1 MSEPAV
7 VIAGGGPT
15 GLMLAAELAL
25 AGVDDV
31 VVVERPGAQPAVQ
44 RRSRARRAGA
54 MAPLSAHP
62 ARSLDQRSVRGWHFV
77 AAGTSISPTLSFAG
91 VPLDIS
97 DFPTRHPYVLAL
109 WQSHFEPILADWVD
123 ELGVPILRGREVVG
137 FAQDATGVDVEL
149 SDGTS
154 LRAEYLVGC
163 DGARSLVRKA
173 AGIAFPGMDPT
184 TGWMIAEVEMDDEP
198 EFGPRPEGGGI
209 GRASDGSAV
218 RVVLMEREVD
228 HQGDPDLDDL
238 RGALEAAYGTD
249 FGVRDA
255 HWISRFTDMTRQA
268 ATYRDRRVLLA
279 SATPPHV
286 HPPQGGQG
294 LNTGVQDAVNLGWKL
309 AQVVQ
314 GTSPETLLDTY
325 HDERHPVGARVLRNT
340 VVAVALTGPDERQQ
354 AVRAA
359 MVELLS
365 MDEPRRSVAANISGL
380 DIRYDLHDDLD
391 AAHPLVG
398 RRMPDLDLDT
408 DDGPTRVFAL
418 LPAARPVLVDFGA
431 PGTFDIAPWANRVRR
446 VDATYAGA
454 WKLPVIGGVAAPP
467 AVLIRPDGHVAWV
480 GALTDP
486 ALPEVLTTWFG
497 APNA

>member
-1 MSEPAV
+1 MTKSEV

-25 AGVDDV
+25 AGVDDI
-31 VVVERPGAQPAVQ
+31 VVVERRATQTVDGSRGRAALANHRSARPARRRGSLPRGRADLTDTQLRRCAVGHQRLPHPAPLCARAVAEPLRTHPGRVG
-44 RRSRARRAGA
+44 RRAG
-54 MAPLSAHP
+54 
-62 ARSLDQRSVRGWHFV
+62 R
-77 AAGTSISPTLSFAG
+77 
-91 VPLDIS
+91 
-97 DFPTRHPYVLAL
+97 
-109 WQSHFEPILADWVD
+109 AD
-123 ELGVPILRGREVVG
+123 RACREVVG

-149 SDGTS
+149 SDGAS

-163 DGARSLVRKA
+163 DGARSFVRKA

-184 TGWMIAEVEMDDEP
+184 TSWMIAEVEMDEEP

-209 GRASDGSAV
+209 GRASDGSGV

-238 RGALEAAYGTD
+238 RDALEAAYGTD

-268 ATYRDRRVLLA
+268 ATYRDRRVLLGGDA
-279 SATPPHV
+279 AHV

-314 GTSPETLLDTY
+314 GASPETLLDTY
-325 HDERHPVGARVLRNT
+325 HDERHPVGARVLHNT

-354 AVRAA
+354 TVRAA

-380 DIRYDLHDDLD
+380 DIHYDLHDNLEADLD

-418 LPAARPVLVDFGA
+418 LHAARPVLLDFGA
-431 PGTFDIAPWANRVRR
+431 PGAFDITPWADRVRW
-446 VDATYAGA
+446 VDATYVGA
-454 WKLPVIGGVAAPP
+454 WELPVLGAVTAPP
-467 AVLIRPDGHVAWV
+467 TVLIRPDGHVAWV

-486 ALPEVLTTWFG
+486 TLPEVLTTWFG